1 MVFKSKY
8 PNLPTP
14 FTKKIFDRSG
24 NKLTLFRPWMR
35 EISEPHLSHLTFC
48 LSFING
54 LCYFITQLQYNC
66 NILPDGELIYSFV
79 NYVILSLLCQL

>member
-1 MVFKSKY
+1 MTFKSKY

-14 FTKKIFDRSG
+14 FAKKVFDRGG

-35 EISEPHLSHLTFC
+35 ENSEPHLSHSTFS

-54 LCYFITQLQYNC
+54 LCYFVT
-66 NILPDGELIYSFV
+66 
-79 NYVILSLLCQL
+79 LSQINLRNF